1 MSDETI
7 RFDPEGDTSAPHIEI
22 SRLKEQLNAL
32 QQENRALRRSLSE
45 AAEANTAKE
54 VFLSNMSHDIRTPM
68 NAIIGMTALAQKY
81 IDEKPRVIDA
91 LNKIEVAGGHLLSLI
106 NEVLDMSRIN
116 SGRMVLADELFSL
129 GDLLHDTLTIVRP
142 QAEQKK
148 HELRFTTGEIVY
160 ESLYGDVTR
169 LRQIFVNIINNSVK
183 YTPDGGRIDIRISEK
198 TEQGTCVLVFVCT
211 DNGIGMTPEFLQK
224 IYEPFER
231 VNSTTV
237 SRIEGSGLG
246 MSIVQKLIEA
256 MNGEIGIESEPG
268 KGTTFTLR
276 IPLRYEEFHVDT
288 APLQEKSLLIIE
300 TDEELRDTYRRYL
313 ADSGIRYSFVSS
325 SSEAVEFLADG
336 DYRDEHPDLVIL
348 GKAVGQTGSLFELAG
363 YIRKSHPSI
372 PILLVS
378 DHDWNQIEYRANRS
392 GIDRFIPV
400 PFFRKSLLLGLT
412 EALQEENS
420 SEGGLA
426 VADLSDRHILLA
438 EDNFINREIAGE
450 VLRATHAEV
459 DMAEDGQQAV
469 DTFMAS
475 EEGYYDL
482 ILMDIQMPVMD
493 GYTAVKHI
501 RESSRSDHNVRIY
514 AMTAN
519 TFAEDIAKARSAGM
533 DGHIAKPIDV
543 NKLMLMLRQIL

>member
-426 VADLSDRHILLA
+426 GADLSDRHILLA

-469 DTFMAS
+469 DAFMAS